1 MKKLALMMFALLILG
16 CGTEKPAVNEPEPV
30 VEEQAPIVIEDEPI
44 PQPEMIAEGTVKHGE
59 VNVNPKLLNLSGFR
73 FEFKEP
79 FYSHSVSLY
88 DKKRGKQLSRWDSPH
103 AHWWIETK
111 VVVIEHWDSH
121 DPPRGLLEYDTD
133 YEITIYTQNFDC
145 DVSETVIQFR
155 TEPRRSTVEGPEPVM
170 QERLPAVPPGEHFRL
185 DITPPELV
193 WADVDDGAADIDPEP
208 LNVNGIRFVFDRD
221 IRKYQID
228 LRDRAGASLG
238 WLPRGLVERENIGNE
253 IKIMRAEGAPL
264 LEFDTVYVIDI
275 FVQDCCCW
283 TNDFLI
289 TFRTKPNP

>member
-16 CGTEKPAVNEPEPV
+16 CGTEKPAVKAPV
-30 VEEQAPIVIEDEPI
+30 VEELMEDEPI

-59 VNVNPKLLNLSGFR
+59 VNVDPQPLNLSGFR

-79 FYSHSVSLY
+79 VYSHSVFLY
-88 DKKRGKQLSRWDSPH
+88 DKTRGEYLWSWDSPH
-103 AHWWIETK
+103 DRWWKKTNVVFIELM
-111 VVVIEHWDSH
+111 DPR
-121 DPPRGLLEYDTD
+121 DPPREPLEYDTD

-145 DVSETVIQFR
+145 DVSETAIQFR
-155 TEPRRSTVEGPEPVM
+155 TGPRRSAVEKPEPVM
-170 QERLPAVPPGEHFRL
+170 QERPPAVPPGERFRL
-185 DITPPELV
+185 DREPPGLV
-193 WADVDDGAADIDPEP
+193 WADVQDGDADIDPEP
-208 LNVNGIRFVFDRD
+208 FNANGIRFGFDQD

-228 LRDRAGASLG
+228 LRDRVGASLG